1 MVLFAVRQPEDAT
14 HGDVAQGVVYEFAPG
29 VMNRH
34 E

>member
-1 MVLFAVRQPEDAT
+1 VVFGIRTPAEAPL
-14 HGDVAQGVVYEFAPG
+14 GDIAQGVVYEFAPG